1 MASELRVNTLKDA
14 SGNNSVGMSYV
25 AEGSGKEWHYFDG
38 NTSNTIRDSF
48 NLSSATDQGTGDYL
62 FFYTNNM
69 NSAFYCQTNFSQWTD
84 PASGNAYSVDGAGNV
99 ETTRCRHLHYEN
111 GSLADPQQRFI
122 NIQGDLA

>member
-1 MASELRVNTLKDA
+1 MALGKIKADTLEHSTAGSLDT
-14 SGNNSVGMSYV
+14 SYV
-25 AEGSGKEWHYFDG
+25 VNGSCKAWSHVNGAG
-38 NTSNTIRDSF
+38 TTINDSL
-48 NLSSATDQGTGDYL
+48 NVATYTDSGTGQGYQN
-62 FFYTNNM
+62 YTNSM

-111 GSLADPQQRFI
+111 GSLTDPQQRFI